1 MTTIFEVCI
10 FLHFDDGTVLPHIVD
25 HLDTQAEAE
34 TYVHRSV
41 EGLRDIMSSKIERS
55 PMTVFDFMRG
65 LGIMDVQHGIK
76 EIGVSGKARIQRVR
90 G

>member
-10 FLHFDDGTVLPHIVD
+10 FLKFDDGTVLPHIVD
-25 HLDTQAEAE
+25 HLDTKKEAE
-34 TYVHRSV
+34 SYVKASV
-41 EGLRDIMSSKIERS
+41 QGLRSLMSESIGS
-55 PMTVFDFMRG
+55 TPLTFFDGLRG

-76 EIGVSGKARIQRVR
+76 EIGVSGKARIQKVR